1 MPALHRMRIGTMFE
15 PHTWSDDASS
25 HVSVRIPLEGD
36 GPRILPR
43 ALGTGQLTE
52 LTFSFDSCNG
62 GVIIIL
68 TWTMFEQLFRL
79 PSSCVV
85 KYHHNFSVPSLTTLP
100 GNTGLYLVSFA

>member
-43 ALGTGQLTE
+43 ALGRASSLSSRSPSTAVTG
-52 LTFSFDSCNG
+52 
-62 GVIIIL
+62 
-68 TWTMFEQLFRL
+68 
-79 PSSCVV
+79 
-85 KYHHNFSVPSLTTLP
+85 
-100 GNTGLYLVSFA
+100 A